1 MRINNRYSTLR
12 VYILVRVGPIC
23 RKCRIYSAISDNSQ
37 LEDKLFTPQTP
48 PQYKYDYAVH
58 DPETH
63 DIKSQWEHR
72 DGDLVKGA
80 YSLLEPDG
88 SMRLVEYTSDKD
100 GGFNAV
106 VSRQEN
112 ADSGAGASSRSSPS
126 FSSNFNEYGF

>member
-1 MRINNRYSTLR
+1 MRFYQIFSVAAIFTVMVFNEIFGSP
-12 VYILVRVGPIC
+12 VFVGYDNQ
-23 RKCRIYSAISDNSQ
+23 KEETSDYYA
-37 LEDKLFTPQTP
+37 P

-106 VSRQEN
+106 VSRS
-112 ADSGAGASSRSSPS
+112 DSGNSRSGSPS
-126 FSSNFNEYGF
+126 YNNEYF

>member
-1 MRINNRYSTLR
+1 M
-12 VYILVRVGPIC
+12 
-23 RKCRIYSAISDNSQ
+23 
-37 LEDKLFTPQTP
+37 QTP

-88 SMRLVEYTSDKD
+88 SMRLVEYTSDKE

-106 VSRQEN
+106 VSRS
-112 ADSGAGASSRSSPS
+112 DSGNSRSGGPS
-126 FSSNFNEYGF
+126 YRGIDDYL

>member
-1 MRINNRYSTLR
+1 MTDDSL
-12 VYILVRVGPIC
+12 L
-23 RKCRIYSAISDNSQ
+23 
-37 LEDKLFTPQTP
+37 QTP

-106 VSRQEN
+106 VSRQEG
-112 ADSGAGASSRSSPS
+112 SGNSRSSPS
-126 FSSNFNEYGF
+126 FPNNEYY

>member
-1 MRINNRYSTLR
+1 MKFYQVLSVI
-12 VYILVRVGPIC
+12 
-23 RKCRIYSAISDNSQ
+23 AIFTIVTFNETFGSPVFVNDDNQKEESSDAYA
-37 LEDKLFTPQTP
+37 P

-88 SMRLVEYTSDKD
+88 SMRLVEYTSDKE

-106 VSRQEN
+106 VSRS
-112 ADSGAGASSRSSPS
+112 DSGDTKASGPNYRGVDD
-126 FSSNFNEYGF
+126 YL